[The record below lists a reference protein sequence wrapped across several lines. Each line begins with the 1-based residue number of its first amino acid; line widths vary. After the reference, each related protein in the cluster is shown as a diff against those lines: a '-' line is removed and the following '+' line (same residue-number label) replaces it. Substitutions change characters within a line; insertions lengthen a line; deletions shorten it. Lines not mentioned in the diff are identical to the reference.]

1 MDIKKVLSFLSTL
14 KDNNNKEWFDQ
25 HRPEWEA
32 IKKDFNKFIAD
43 LILEISKFDKSIE
56 GLQAKDCIFR
66 INKDVRFS
74 KDKSPYKTNI
84 GAIINKGGKKSNFA
98 GYYIHIEPQASMIA
112 GGIYMP
118 DAPLL
123 KSIRQEIDY
132 NFESFEKVLNHK
144 LYKKYFE
151 KMSGDKLVSVP
162 KGYDESNPSIGY
174 LKHKS
179 FLSIYNI
186 STKEIEIKHI
196 VEVCKAMKPFNDFLN
211 QAVISN

>member
-118 DAPLL
+118 DAPLI

-162 KGYDESNPSIGY
+162 KGYDESNPSIAY

>member
-25 HRPEWEA
+25 HRSEWET

-84 GAIINKGGKKSNFA
+84 GAIINKGGKKSNYA
-98 GYYIHIEPQASMIA
+98 GYYIHIEPGSSMIA

-132 NFESFEKVLNHK
+132 NFESFEKIINHK
-144 LYKKYFE
+144 IYKKYFN
-151 KMSGDKLVSVP
+151 KMSGDKLISTP
-162 KGYDESNPSIGY
+162 KGYDEKNPSIEY

-179 FLSIYNI
+179 FI
-186 STKEIEIKHI
+186 SVHKVSQKDMDIENI
-196 VEVCKAMKPFNDFLN
+196 VEVCKALKPFNDFLN
-211 QAVISN
+211 QSITQN